1 MSSITSALTHK
12 LRYLAIFAARW
23 TMWSTAFE
31 HFFQLCG
38 MAAILWSFR
47 AFSLRTQGDRIRG
60 DGQRLRRA
68 LTISLRALR
77 KHYEDN
83 LGIFSGEKPPLSSG
97 RNQINLLRTQ
107 LGRLTL
113 LDPPEIE
120 AVMAA
125 SVAAEV
131 VETEMTKFRSRT
143 AEVTLAIPER
153 RELRTLLRS
162 TLRDACSALQ
172 AAEELLNSNDTCT
185 VKANPMCRQPVQ
197 WTSLTKPLK

>member
-1 MSSITSALTHK
+1 
-12 LRYLAIFAARW
+12 
-23 TMWSTAFE
+23 MWSTAFE

-38 MAAILWSFR
+38 MAAILWGSR
-47 AFSLRTQGDRIRG
+47 VFSHRTQGDRLRVEG
-60 DGQRLRRA
+60 ERLRRA
-68 LTISLRALR
+68 LTISLQALH

-83 LGIFSGEKPPLSSG
+83 LAGICREKLPLSSG

-120 AVMAA
+120 AVMVA

-131 VETEMTKFRSRT
+131 AETEMARSGSRIGSV
-143 AEVTLAIPER
+143 AFAVPETV
-153 RELRTLLRS
+153 EMRTLLRS

-172 AAEELLNSNDTCT
+172 AAEVLLNPREMTQLENKSDL
-185 VKANPMCRQPVQ
+185 PPVR
-197 WTSLTKPLK
+197 TLGERCDALEVN

>member
-83 LGIFSGEKPPLSSG
+83 LGIFSGEKLPLSSG

-120 AVMAA
+120 AIMAA
-125 SVAAEV
+125 SVAVEV
-131 VETEMTKFRSRT
+131 AETEFARCDGR
-143 AEVTLAIPER
+143 AGGAAFAIPEKP
-153 RELRTLLRS
+153 ELRTVLRS
-162 TLRDACSALQ
+162 ALRD
-172 AAEELLNSNDTCT
+172 
-185 VKANPMCRQPVQ
+185 
-197 WTSLTKPLK
+197 